1 MKQRAWSQKSIGQ
14 RAQGKGVKGFTLTEM
29 LVAIAI
35 LAVMFTFLFVPM
47 TQAFDNARRGRIM
60 ASLQNAADYALEW
73 MVRELTQAVD
83 ILPQERVDANGRP
96 LDLLDGEQGDD
107 DSLSRLDFIARFPS
121 EERVTAPL
129 FQWRYQVITYY
140 VRVADPSRPFQYMDA
155 QQPANRR
162 QIFRAQWEPNGT
174 IAPEPTQQD
183 AQGRWIVQG
192 AWLMPDL
199 SQLPQGQLIS
209 HNALTPA
216 DMDVA
221 DLRLMVERRTANDP
235 RLRKPVA
242 VVIELTLRQPTP
254 GARIKEGNLNQ
265 TDAPSLFIRRRIRV
279 VLPNVR

>member
-1 MKQRAWSQKSIGQ
+1 
-14 RAQGKGVKGFTLTEM
+14 
-29 LVAIAI
+29 
-35 LAVMFTFLFVPM
+35 
-47 TQAFDNARRGRIM
+47 
-60 ASLQNAADYALEW
+60 

-140 VRVADPSRPFQYMDA
+140 VRVADPSCPFQYMDA